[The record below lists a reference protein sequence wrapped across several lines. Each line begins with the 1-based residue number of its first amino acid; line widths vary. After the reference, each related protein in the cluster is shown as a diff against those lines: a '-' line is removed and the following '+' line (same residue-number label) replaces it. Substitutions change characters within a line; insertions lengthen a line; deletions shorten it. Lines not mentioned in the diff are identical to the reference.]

1 MRLEIRNGGWCPG
14 AGAQA
19 ELTTGFQYETALAV
33 VSCLSWPDLPPD
45 AC

>member
-19 ELTTGFQYETALAV
+19 ELTTDFQYEAALAV
-33 VSCLSWPDLPPD
+33 VSCWSWTGLSPD